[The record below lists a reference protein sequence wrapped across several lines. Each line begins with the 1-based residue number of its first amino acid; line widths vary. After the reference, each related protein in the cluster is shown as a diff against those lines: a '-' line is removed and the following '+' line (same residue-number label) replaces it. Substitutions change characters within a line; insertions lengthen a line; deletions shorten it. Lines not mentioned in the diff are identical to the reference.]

1 MYNRYVQRSDGSFE
15 RTKLPDAAEKSDYG
29 PVQKIPEPPYHR
41 IPESGTQTAGH
52 GNALGIGTF
61 FKNLLPHGLDTEDL
75 IVILLLLL
83 LSQDGSR
90 NGNRALLTLGAYLFL

>member
-1 MYNRYVQRSDGSFE
+1 MYNRYVQRSDGSFK
-15 RTKLPDAAEKSDYG
+15 RTKLPDAVEKSDYE
-29 PVQKIPEPPYHR
+29 PVQEIPETPYYR
-41 IPESGTQTAGH
+41 IPEVGTQNSGP
-52 GNALGIGTF
+52 GNAIGIGNF